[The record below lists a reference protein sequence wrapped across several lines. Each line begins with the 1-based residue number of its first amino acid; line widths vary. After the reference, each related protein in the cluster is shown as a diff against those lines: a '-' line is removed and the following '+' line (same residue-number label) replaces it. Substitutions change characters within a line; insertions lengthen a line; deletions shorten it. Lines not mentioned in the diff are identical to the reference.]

1 MAEIEFR
8 IREIE
13 SDVKHHDRQ
22 ISKISSEL
30 REIKS
35 LINQIRWFISGGV
48 VFLMAD
54 KVGFFAALGILN

>member
-1 MAEIEFR
+1 MAEMEFR

-13 SDVKHHDRQ
+13 SDVKHHNRQ
-22 ISKISSEL
+22 ISKISGEL

-54 KVGFFAALGILN
+54 KMGFFAALGVLG

>member
-1 MAEIEFR
+1 MAEMEFR